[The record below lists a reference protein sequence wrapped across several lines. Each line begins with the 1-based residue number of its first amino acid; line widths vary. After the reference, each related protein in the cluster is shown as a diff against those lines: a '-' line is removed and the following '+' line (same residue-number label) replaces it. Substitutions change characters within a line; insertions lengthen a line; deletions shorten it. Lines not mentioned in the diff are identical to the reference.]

1 MELYSAASLGWIL
14 IAIPLTGW
22 AVWQAVR
29 SRSQR
34 IALRG
39 MEATAAGL
47 RISLNDAEAKSA
59 AILDAA
65 VDGIITIDEQGTI
78 QSFNRA
84 AERLFGYTGDEVI
97 GRNVN
102 MLMPEPY
109 HSEHDGYLANYKAT
123 NRPRI
128 IGIGREVEGRR
139 KDGSTFPMELAV
151 GENRLGDRRLFAGIV
166 RDITQQKRIEDAEAK
181 ASAVLDAAVDGIVT
195 IDGHGTVK
203 SFNRAAE
210 RIFGYASDEVIGRNV
225 NMLMPEPYHGEH
237 DSYLANYKA
246 TNRPRIIGIGRE
258 VEGRRKDGSTFP
270 MDLAV
275 GESRLGGR
283 HLFAGIVRDLTEKKR
298 TDELLRRSEESF
310 RLLVDNVRDYA
321 ITWLDTEGR
330 IATWNAGAERTY
342 GWTAAEAVGQPMHL
356 FYPPEEAEEA
366 EEAERTLR
374 AVRESGRFD
383 GEGWRARRDGT
394 RFWAHVVITPLW
406 DEKGRMRGYV
416 RVAQDISDR
425 KRFEED
431 LKRARDEAERASVA
445 KSKFLAAASH
455 DLRQPVQALVF
466 FASALATE
474 VTAATAQPLLH
485 DLSASL
491 DGLNVLLDSLLDVS
505 RLDAGIVQPRLTNF
519 SLATLLARV
528 QAEFGMLAAD
538 KRLTLKVLPT
548 AAIVRSDPTL
558 LERIIQNLISNA
570 VRYTAQGRIL
580 VGCRTRGQTLR
591 IEVWDQGIG
600 IPDDRTTEIFQEFYQ
615 IGNTERDRSQGLG
628 LGLAI
633 VKRLSVLLDHPVQ
646 VRSVLGR
653 GSMFRVEVPLVGFN
667 RSNNIGFLVQADAP
681 AARDGK
687 GSIVVID
694 DEVTILRGLKVVLEG
709 WGYAVITATS
719 QAEAMSQLK
728 EWSQGPDLIIADYRL
743 RLGRTGIQAI
753 RHIRASYGNR
763 SIPSI
768 LITGDTDPD
777 RLQEAEASGYR
788 LLHKPVTPPLL
799 QSVLESYRTADQ
811 PLDSP
816 GSSTAKLPGH
826 QHLQATDAL
835 HHDSIDRLPP

>member
-1 MELYSAASLGWIL
+1 MDWMTALALAGSAGALVA
-14 IAIPLTGW
+14 IA
-22 AVWQAVR
+22 AVWRVVR
-29 SRSQR
+29 TVRT
-34 IALRG
+34 LRTTLRNTD
-39 MEATAAGL
+39 ATAATL
-47 RISLNDAEAKSA
+47 RASLSDAEAKSA

-65 VDGIITIDEQGTI
+65 VDSIITIDEHGTI
-78 QSFNRA
+78 QGFNRA
-84 AERLFGYTGDEVI
+84 AERLFGYASDEVI

-102 MLMPEPY
+102 ILMPEPY
-109 HSEHDGYLANYKAT
+109 HSEHDGYLATYKAT
-123 NRPRI
+123 DHPRI

-139 KDGSTFPMELAV
+139 KDGSTFPMDLAV
-151 GENRLGDRRLFAGIV
+151 GESRLGGRRLFAGIV

-181 ASAVLDAAVDGIVT
+181 ASAVLDAAVDGILT
-195 IDGHGTVK
+195 IDDHGTVK

-225 NMLMPEPYHGEH
+225 NILMPEPYHSEH
-237 DSYLANYKA
+237 DSYIANYKES
-246 TNRPRIIGIGRE
+246 NRPRIIGIGRE

-342 GWTAAEAVGQPMHL
+342 GWSAAEAVGQPMHL
-356 FYPPEEAEEA
+356 FYPPEAAAEAD
-366 EEAERTLR
+366 RTLWE
-374 AVRESGRFD
+374 VRENGRFD
-383 GEGWRARRDGT
+383 GEGWRMRKDGT

-425 KRFEED
+425 KRFEEE
-431 LKRARDEAERASVA
+431 LKRAKDDAERASVA

-474 VTAATAQPLLH
+474 VTTATAQPLLH
-485 DLSASL
+485 DLSTSL

-519 SLATLLARV
+519 SLATLLGRV
-528 QAEFGMLAAD
+528 QAEFGPLSAD

-558 LERIIQNLISNA
+558 LERIVQNLLSNA
-570 VRYTAQGRIL
+570 IRYTVGGRIL

-600 IPDDRTTEIFQEFYQ
+600 IPEDRVGDIFQEFYQ

-633 VKRLSVLLDHPVQ
+633 VKRLSALLDHPVQ

-653 GSMFRVEVPLVGFN
+653 GSVFRVDVPLIGFN
-667 RSNNIGFLVQADAP
+667 RSDNIGFLSQADVP
-681 AARDGK
+681 ETRDGK
-687 GSIVVID
+687 GLVVVID
-694 DEVTILRGLKVVLEG
+694 DEVIILRGLKVVLEN
-709 WGYAVITATS
+709 WGYTVITATS
-719 QAEAMSQLK
+719 EAETMIQL
-728 EWSQGPDLIIADYRL
+728 ERRQHGPDLIIADYRL

-753 RHIRASYGNR
+753 RNIRAHYGNR
-763 SIPSI
+763 PIPSI

-788 LLHKPVTPPLL
+788 LLHKPVAPPLL
-799 QSVLESYRTADQ
+799 RSVLESYQNA
-811 PLDSP
+811 
-816 GSSTAKLPGH
+816 
-826 QHLQATDAL
+826 
-835 HHDSIDRLPP
+835 

>member
-1 MELYSAASLGWIL
+1 MDWMIVRALTGSVGVLVAIAAFWWVAWMVRTLRTILRNKDAVTATLRASLSDIE
-14 IAIPLTGW
+14 AKAT
-22 AVWQAVR
+22 
-29 SRSQR
+29 
-34 IALRG
+34 ALRV
-39 MEATAAGL
+39 
-47 RISLNDAEAKSA
+47 SLSDAEAKSA

-65 VDGIITIDEQGTI
+65 VDGIITIDEHGTI

-84 AERLFGYTGDEVI
+84 AEQLFGYGSDQVI

-102 MLMPEPY
+102 VLMPEPY
-109 HSEHDGYLANYKAT
+109 HSEHDGYLAAYKAT

-139 KDGSTFPMELAV
+139 QDGSTFPMDLAV
-151 GENRLGDRRLFAGIV
+151 GESRLGGGRLFAGIV

-181 ASAVLDAAVDGIVT
+181 ASAVLDAAVDGIIT
-195 IDGHGTVK
+195 IDEHGLVK

-210 RIFGYASDEVIGRNV
+210 RIFGYTSDEVIGRNV
-225 NMLMPEPYHGEH
+225 NVLMPEPYHGEH
-237 DSYLANYKA
+237 DGYLAAYKA
-246 TNRPRIIGIGRE
+246 TNQPRIIGIGRE

-270 MDLAV
+270 MELAV

-342 GWTAAEAVGQPMHL
+342 GWSAAEAVGQPMHL
-356 FYPPEEAEEA
+356 FYPPKEAAEAEH
-366 EEAERTLR
+366 TLR
-374 AVRESGRFD
+374 VVRENGRFD
-383 GEGWRARRDGT
+383 GEGWRIRKDGT

-406 DEKGRMRGYV
+406 DEKGHMRGYV

-425 KRFEED
+425 KRFEEE
-431 LKRARDEAERASVA
+431 LKRAKDDAERASVA

-474 VTAATAQPLLH
+474 VTTASAQPLLH
-485 DLSASL
+485 DLSNSL

-519 SLATLLARV
+519 SLATLLSRV
-528 QAEFGMLAAD
+528 QAEFSPVAAD

-558 LERIIQNLISNA
+558 LERIIQNLLSNA
-570 VRYTAQGRIL
+570 IRYTVQGRVL
-580 VGCRTRGQTLR
+580 VGCRTRRQTLR

-600 IPDDRTTEIFQEFYQ
+600 IPDDRLGEIFQEFYQ
-615 IGNTERDRSQGLG
+615 IGNPERDRSQGLG

-633 VKRLSVLLDHPVQ
+633 IKRLSALLDHPVQ
-646 VRSVLGR
+646 VRSMLGQ
-653 GSMFRVEVPLVGFN
+653 GSVFRVDVPLVGFN
-667 RSNNIGFLVQADAP
+667 RSNNIGFLAQSDII
-681 AARDGK
+681 DTHEGK
-687 GSIVVID
+687 GLILVID
-694 DEVTILRGLKVVLEG
+694 DEVTILRGLKVVLES
-709 WGYAVITATS
+709 WGYVVITATS
-719 QAEAMSQLK
+719 EAEAMILLEEQPY
-728 EWSQGPDLIIADYRL
+728 GPDLIVADYRL

-753 RHIRASYGNR
+753 RNIRVRYGNR

-788 LLHKPVTPPLL
+788 LLHKPVAPPLL
-799 QSVLESYRTADQ
+799 RSVLESY
-811 PLDSP
+811 
-816 GSSTAKLPGH
+816 STV
-826 QHLQATDAL
+826 
-835 HHDSIDRLPP
+835 